1 MTAHD
6 DERIDAALEAL
17 ARPEPPVDHL
27 TRVLARTAGTPSR
40 PSAHVAVGDG
50 MSRRTQL
57 LRPRWL
63 LPIAATVAAALW
75 GAWLVEGS
83 LHTRLDMVMGSTFAT
98 TTADKSENRPYP
110 LIRKPV
116 DLPVLPPEAYW
127 AMDPFEEWERL
138 RPSTG
143 HRAPTVGRPAAGAGS
158 RAAAPVAQ
166 RAWAMETLPAI
177 ELDTIETAPID
188 IAPLAPLDDI
198 TVTAI
203 TLAPIVIAPVDAQEK
218 P

>member
-17 ARPEPPVDHL
+17 ARPDPPVDHVA
-27 TRVLARTAGTPSR
+27 RVLARTAGERVGWPSK
-40 PSAHVAVGDG
+40 S
-50 MSRRTQL
+50 
-57 LRPRWL
+57 LRPRWI
-63 LPIAATVAAALW
+63 LPIAATVFAAL
-75 GAWLVEGS
+75 GGSWLIGRS
-83 LHTRLDMVMGSTFAT
+83 LQTRLDVMMGRQADVLPVTAGSAFAT
-98 TTADKSENRPYP
+98 ATADKSEHQPYP
-110 LIRKPV
+110 LIRTPV

-138 RPSTG
+138 RPGTG
-143 HRAPTVGRPAAGAGS
+143 HRAPTVGR
-158 RAAAPVAQ
+158 RAADTGPRTAAPSVQ
-166 RAWAMETLPAI
+166 GAWATETLPPI
-177 ELDTIETAPID
+177 ELDTIETASID

-203 TLAPIVIAPVDAQEK
+203 TLAPIVIAPVDVEEK